1 MFYIRNKHLSEKYL
15 WVTINVQKI
24 KFAKA
29 GMAESCSPKVD
40 MSLKNS
46 VKKTTLSFVSGPVL
60 ENSWRLHPVLFPVS
74 AF

>member
-1 MFYIRNKHLSEKYL
+1 M
-15 WVTINVQKI
+15 TINVQKI

-40 MSLKNS
+40 VSLKNS

-60 ENSWRLHPVLFPVS
+60 ENSWCLHPVPHVHECIGMR
-74 AF
+74 ATKQ